1 MLMIFY
7 SKLSYNHGFHTDS
20 LTGALWREGLYTL
33 IIVITEK
40 EIKNEKEN
48 EVGAR
53 GMRMDVT

>member
-1 MLMIFY
+1 MIFY
-7 SKLSYNHGFHTDS
+7 SKLRYNHGFHTDS

-40 EIKNEKEN
+40 EIKNENEN

-53 GMRMDVT
+53 GMRTDVT

>member
-7 SKLSYNHGFHTDS
+7 SNLRYNHGFHTHT
-20 LTGALWREGLYTL
+20 LTGALQREGLYIL

-40 EIKNEKEN
+40 EIKNENEN

-53 GMRMDVT
+53 GMRMEIT